1 METQEHSNQEQRA
14 GEPHEGQVKKR
25 TRGKGK
31 RPVMFNT
38 SMRLPMEVV
47 EFFDTHYPYSKQAK
61 MREVLLAFVKSQ
73 TEGANHGK
81 ETSSN

>member
-1 METQEHSNQEQRA
+1 METQEHNTEEHGA
-14 GEPHEGQVKKR
+14 GEPHQGEIKKR

-73 TEGANHGK
+73 SEGANHGK
-81 ETSSN
+81 ETSN

>member
-1 METQEHSNQEQRA
+1 MEAQEHSTEKHGSGQPNQ
-14 GEPHEGQVKKR
+14 GEVKKR

-47 EFFDTHYPYSKQAK
+47 EFFDKHYPYSKQAK

-81 ETSSN
+81 ETD